1 MFLLSSSYNA
11 QYKMKSCSNFYNPSL
26 ALMNPNYWIDEFLPK
41 VDSDLILMI
50 QGDSFLCHHLDPEKW
65 RDVAFVGGVWPR
77 VHVHPEI
84 KMCGYM
90 PAKWR
95 SWTHKQRM
103 WESQQQ
109 GSLERINMQNKPP
122 VNRPTKLQNMTFPPI
137 CTGGRAPVGNGGLSL
152 RSRKWMV
159 EAITNCPH
167 TLYSGMNTSDMINLA
182 CLVHNAENEDVYF
195 SIVLAGLQAPLPM
208 AFEAALFSAEM
219 LFPEEV
225 TSFYGELSTEDKER
239 YVQQRWGEDGVSL
252 FKQMQGNDYTVPI
265 GMHKPWWYHSD
276 EVLQTTDMLHHCKFL
291 KYMYRPEDSKYG
303 DILNEGKKVVWA
315 GVGH

>member
-26 ALMNPNYWIDEFLPK
+26 AFMNPNYWIDEFLPK

-77 VHVHPEI
+77 VLDHPKI

-109 GSLERINMQNKPP
+109 GSLYKFP

-159 EAITNCPH
+159 EAITNCPQ

-182 CLVHNAENEDVYF
+182 CLVHDLVYEDVYF
-195 SIVLAGLQAPLPM
+195 GIVLAGLQAPLPM

-225 TSFYGELSTEDKER
+225 TSFYGELSMEDKER

-252 FKQMQGNDYTVPI
+252 YKHMQGNDYTVPI

-276 EVLQTTDMLHHCKFL
+276 EVLQKEEMLQHCKFL
-291 KYMYRPEDSKYG
+291 KYMYQPKDSSYFV
-303 DILNEGKKVVWA
+303 NV
-315 GVGH
+315 